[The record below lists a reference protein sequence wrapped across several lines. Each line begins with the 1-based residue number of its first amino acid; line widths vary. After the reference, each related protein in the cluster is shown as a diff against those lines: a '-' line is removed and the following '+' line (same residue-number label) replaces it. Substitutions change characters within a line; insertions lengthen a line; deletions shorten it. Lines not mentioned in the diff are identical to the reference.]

1 MDKKEQL
8 ISEAESAMEHSY
20 SPYSH
25 FRVGAAI
32 RTEDGT
38 IFTGTN
44 IENASY
50 SLTVCAE
57 RVAIFNALSK
67 GHRSFTNL
75 AIATSSGL
83 PTPPCGACRQVLY
96 EFNPELIIHLE
107 GEGNKKKE
115 CRLKDLLPHAFVLS
129 AFNATACIV
138 FHCWH

>member
-1 MDKKEQL
+1 MHMDKEEQL
-8 ISEAESAMEHSY
+8 MKEAKSAMQYSY

-32 RTEDGT
+32 RAEDGT

-50 SLTVCAE
+50 TLTVCAE

-67 GHRSFTNL
+67 GHRSFTDL
-75 AIATSSGL
+75 AIASSSGL

-96 EFNPELIIHLE
+96 EFNPEMRINLE
-107 GEGNKKKE
+107 GDEKQE
-115 CRLKDLLPHAFVLS
+115 FRLKDLLPHAFGSKQDDVKS
-129 AFNATACIV
+129 
-138 FHCWH
+138 